1 MSLKTR
7 IDRAGSLVMPK
18 ELRERYGLEAG
29 TGVEVIAVPDGI
41 TLVPTRSERRVVR
54 TGRVVAIDTGATQA
68 PAEIF
73 DVDRGRI
80 EQPTGTPRAGSTA
93 LSAHTSSSSPI
104 TR

>member
-1 MSLKTR
+1 MSVKTR
-7 IDRAGSLVMPK
+7 IDRAGRLVIPK

-29 TGVEVIAVPDGI
+29 TEVEVIAVPDGI

-68 PAEIF
+68 PAEVF
-73 DVDRGRI
+73 NVDKGRI
-80 EQPTGTPRAGSTA
+80 EQLTRKPRVGSTA
-93 LSAHTSSSSPI
+93 HSVHTRSSSHI